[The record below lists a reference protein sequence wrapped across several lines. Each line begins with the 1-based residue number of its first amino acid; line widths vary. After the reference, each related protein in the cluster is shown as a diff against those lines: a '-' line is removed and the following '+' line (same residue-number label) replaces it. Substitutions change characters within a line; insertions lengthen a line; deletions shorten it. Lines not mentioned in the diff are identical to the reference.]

1 MFNHFR
7 LYYLCEPLKILH
19 CQNQYYRM
27 KKFLMKE
34 KFYEHPLSSA
44 LTLTLT
50 TNSAPSL
57 WKKNVYLC
65 PEFVRPCQ
73 ENVQNSNI
81 PVVQVFWDLPTIS
94 AVAGYTPAVTASFSV
109 DLYEIQQAIFKV
121 KISVRIF
128 FRKVKR
134 SDFVQS
140 LSMFNF

>member
-1 MFNHFR
+1 MFIFVQN
-7 LYYLCEPLKILH
+7 LYYLV
-19 CQNQYYRM
+19 
-27 KKFLMKE
+27 
-34 KFYEHPLSSA
+34 
-44 LTLTLT
+44 
-50 TNSAPSL
+50 
-57 WKKNVYLC
+57 W
-65 PEFVRPCQ
+65 
-73 ENVQNSNI
+73 NSNI
-81 PVVQVFWDLPTIS
+81 PVIQVFWDLPTIS